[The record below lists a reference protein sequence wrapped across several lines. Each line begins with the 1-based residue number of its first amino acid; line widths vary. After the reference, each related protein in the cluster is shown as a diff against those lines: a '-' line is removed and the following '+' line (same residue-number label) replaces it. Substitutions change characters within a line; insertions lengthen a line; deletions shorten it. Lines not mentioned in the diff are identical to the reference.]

1 MSKLQITSVYQG
13 DTARL
18 PFEALDAQGAP
29 ENLDGCSIRWALSK
43 PEAIDSP
50 VLTKTTDNGIT
61 VTDAAAGRLVVII
74 NAGELDTPGQYV
86 QELEITLP
94 SGETYT
100 YGQGPFIVK
109 AAALPT
115 VPE

>member
-1 MSKLQITSVYQG
+1 MSKLQITAVFQG
-13 DTARL
+13 DSVKL
-18 PFEALDAQGAP
+18 PFEALTDKGAP

-50 VLTKTTDNGIT
+50 VLTKTSENGIL
-61 VTDAAAGRLVVII
+61 VLDAAAGRLVVII

-109 AAALPT
+109 PTALPE